1 MSDVRPEHQTEE
13 ELRQAY
19 DELMLRIAFQRI
31 LQDEAAQAIQ
41 EAQRPENKAEADA
54 FFARTEAETLRVF
67 RRALRAVRVT
77 RFTHHTLP
85 RAARVAAACIA
96 IAALGIGTA
105 MAAVPAIRARVLE
118 LIMSPH
124 KEYTKLQLVENPAL
138 AFDVPEGWGGD
149 FFPSIIPDGYE
160 QIEISVGVDENA
172 IAFSNEDGSTLCFFE
187 YSSSASVQL
196 DTENAISES
205 VFVNGNAGLV
215 SEKNGHTY
223 VSWSQ
228 DDRFFILLHDR
239 GKQSTLE
246 IAAYVRRILK

>member
-138 AFDVPEGWGGD
+138 AFDVPEGWSGD
-149 FFPSIIPDGYE
+149 FFLSVIPDGFSFAE
-160 QIEISVGVDENA
+160 LHNEPHGNTVVFEGINGRILIFDELDA
-172 IAFSNEDGSTLCFFE
+172 STT
-187 YSSSASVQL
+187 VHL
-196 DTENAISES
+196 DTEDAQNEHTFI
-205 VFVNGNAGLV
+205 NGHVALL
-215 SEKNGHTY
+215 SEKDGHVY
-223 VSWSQ
+223 ISWSQ
-228 DDRFFILLHDR
+228 DDKLFIIMHDGER
-239 GKQSTLE
+239 EEALAVATN
-246 IAAYVRRILK
+246 VRRILK